1 MNYAGSR
8 GDQPT
13 SRWRALARY
22 RHVAL
27 IVILLYAA
35 FSHWHVWS
43 RNVPRN
49 AEGDREY
56 ATVRFSDEQHYYQ
69 HAADRFADEGFSYL
83 TTENSLR
90 SPPMPWFWYY
100 LWGRNIVLT
109 RIANIGCIL
118 LGAYLVGCI
127 ARRFNAQL
135 IATFFTAVSYQVA
148 YYSGSIL
155 TEPLA
160 FFFVCLSLF
169 AVHRACAGDARNRW
183 TIAAGLF
190 VAFAIFSRPSL
201 QPWPVGL
208 LILTLLI
215 RWIPSGRK
223 SSPTSSV
230 NDCASPS
237 GRTFKARHA
246 MLLLLVTVSI
256 QLPWIIKNAYHF
268 DAPRIANGLG
278 AVLYLGAEI
287 KTNADEPGFSG
298 MQWPNVAVQGPHGH
312 MSLDGEKRLKKAA
325 WEKIGENMG
334 SWIKLMPVKALR
346 VLFGGPRWHFQP
358 GRTLHESKLWLGRTR
373 GWVRYFWWTCFG
385 TLVCVYGLVGLTM
398 MSAKKDAVGLAGASL
413 VITLLVV
420 HIVTYAMPRFL
431 LPAWPAIALG
441 AAYAA
446 VQLRWY
452 SHVAAGIVAAVIIVA
467 ITTWHIG
474 DAPREVSA
482 ARQKAFTIACEA
494 TFGETVANSI
504 ELPCEGF
511 KPRFNTCIF
520 VSARLRSVDRSVRD
534 LRAKLVL
541 EPEPAPVNNKL
552 KTIDLEMR
560 VDGEKHHYLQ
570 CVEFE
575 PDWRNTKWRAVKFV
589 FPDEPDIAIV
599 DLSVAVGY

>member
-1 MNYAGSR
+1 MDYAGSR
-8 GDQPT
+8 DGQPT
-13 SRWRALARY
+13 LRWHALSRY

-27 IVILLYAA
+27 IAILLYAA
-35 FSHWHVWS
+35 FSHWYVWS

-83 TTENSLR
+83 ATEDSLR
-90 SPPMPWFWYY
+90 SPPMPWLWYS
-100 LWGRNIVLT
+100 LWRRNIVLT
-109 RIANIGCIL
+109 RIANIGCVL

-135 IATFFTAVSYQVA
+135 FATFFTAVSYQVA

-160 FFFVCLSLF
+160 FFFVCLSLY

-190 VAFAIFSRPSL
+190 AAAAIFSRPSL

-208 LILTLLI
+208 LILTLLN
-215 RWIPSGRK
+215 RWIPSSRK
-223 SSPTSSV
+223 PSPTSSV
-230 NDCASPS
+230 NDRASPS

-246 MLLLLVTVSI
+246 LLLLLVTVSI
-256 QLPWIIKNAYHF
+256 QAPWIIKDSYYF

-278 AVLYLGAEI
+278 AVLYLGAET

-312 MSLDGEKRLKKAA
+312 MSLDGEQRLKKAA

-334 SWIKLMPVKALR
+334 PWIKLMPVKALR

-373 GWVRYFWWTCFG
+373 GWVRYIWWTCFG

-420 HIVTYAMPRFL
+420 HVVTYAMPRFL
-431 LPAWPAIALG
+431 VPAWPAIALG

-446 VQLRWY
+446 VRLRWY
-452 SHVAAGIVAAVIIVA
+452 SHVAASSVAGLIIVA
-467 ITTWHIG
+467 ITIWHIG

-482 ARQKAFTIACEA
+482 ARQEPFTIACEA
-494 TFGETVANSI
+494 TFIDVDAGSV
-504 ELPCEGF
+504 ELPCEDF

-520 VSARLRSVDRSVRD
+520 VSARLRSADQSIKD
-534 LRAKLVL
+534 IRAKLVI
-541 EPEPAPVNNKL
+541 EPESAQENKVL
-552 KTIDLEMR
+552 KPIELEMR
-560 VDGEKHHYLQ
+560 VDGEMHHYLQ

-575 PDWRNTKWRAVKFV
+575 PDWRNSKWRVVKIV

>member
-1 MNYAGSR
+1 MDYAGSR
-8 GDQPT
+8 GDQPA
-13 SRWRALARY
+13 SRWHALSRY
-22 RHVAL
+22 RHVA
-27 IVILLYAA
+27 IIAILFYAA
-35 FSHWHVWS
+35 FSHWYVWS

-83 TTENSLR
+83 TTEDSLR
-90 SPPMPWFWYY
+90 SPPMPWLWYY

-109 RIANIGCIL
+109 RIANIGCVL

-127 ARRFNAQL
+127 ARQFNAQL
-135 IATFFTAVSYQVA
+135 FATFFTAVSYQAA

-160 FFFVCLSLF
+160 FFFVCLSLY
-169 AVHRACAGDARNRW
+169 AVHRASAGDARNRW
-183 TIAAGLF
+183 ILAAGLF
-190 VAFAIFSRPSL
+190 AGFATFSRPSL
-201 QPWPVGL
+201 QPWPAGF

-215 RWIPSGRK
+215 RWIPAGRK
-223 SSPTSSV
+223 SSSTSAI

-237 GRTFKARHA
+237 SRTFKARHA
-246 MLLLLVTVSI
+246 LLLLLVAVSI
-256 QLPWIIKNAYHF
+256 QAPWIIKNACYF
-268 DAPRIANGLG
+268 DAPGIANGLG
-278 AVLYLGAEI
+278 AVLYLGAET

-312 MSLDGEKRLKKAA
+312 MSLDGEHRLKKAA

-373 GWVRYFWWTCFG
+373 GWVRYLWWTCFG